1 MAAPAGMVPSGSSP
15 DIAAEYA
22 DAKGRRDRAAA
33 ELAAQ
38 TKRLSDAAN
47 DAVARAQAG
56 RAVEAAQ
63 KSLASAQTGFD
74 AVVRK
79 MKPGDAIWIQETAV
93 GMTNSGSDDRYSLK
107 VPGVGEG
114 VEMDPRLAGGN
125 YVGEVPY
132 KGGAVPPLR
141 VPTAPGTGPHRSGPA
156 AVPVVGYGKP
166 PGYDND
172 KMNYIESAATLMG
185 PGAPKIRDPRP
196 PRSQPPPEGWPPSQP
211 SGPAPPEEG
220 IPFAGP
226 LPEAIAQVGF
236 VVFPQNETFPTL
248 LAFEAKRPGAGSLK
262 VLTQVASAV
271 QRGDVAGAA
280 KSAEFLAKRHP
291 DDPGV
296 RRLAAILALRLG
308 RLDEADSHISA
319 ALKIDPTNAE
329 GWTVLAW
336 LRLRQGRR
344 AEAGEAARWSL
355 ALDPTSAAAAAALK
369 ASGVPAQPAAGA
381 VAPPPVAAPSPFV
394 SLQTTVA
401 PEPEAPPESNWGS
414 IVLAVA
420 AVSGA
425 ALAYALKGLIFR
437 RKV

>member
-1 MAAPAGMVPSGSSP
+1 MRALWLAVLVSPAFAAPAGMVPSGSAP
-15 DIAAEYA
+15 EIAQEYA
-22 DAKGRRDRAAA
+22 DAKARRDRAAA

-38 TKRLSDAAN
+38 TKRLQDAAN

-79 MKPGDAIWIQETAV
+79 MKPGDAIWVQETAV

-114 VEMDPRLAGGN
+114 VELDPRLAG
-125 YVGEVPY
+125 
-132 KGGAVPPLR
+132 A
-141 VPTAPGTGPHRSGPA
+141 TAPHQRSGPT
-156 AVPVVGYGKP
+156 AVPLVGYGRP
-166 PGYDND
+166 PGYDNEKRD
-172 KMNYIESAATLMG
+172 LDPGAYMA
-185 PGAPKIRDPRP
+185 PGAPHIRDPRNVSAP
-196 PRSQPPPEGWPPSQP
+196 VDAPWPPPQPAGPP
-211 SGPAPPEEG
+211 PPEEG
-220 IPFAGP
+220 VPFTGP
-226 LPEAIAQVGF
+226 LPEAVVQVGF

-262 VLTQVASAV
+262 VLAQVAAAV
-271 QRGDVAGAA
+271 QRGDIAGAA

-308 RLDEADSHISA
+308 RLDEADAHISA

-329 GWTVLAW
+329 AWTVLAW

-344 AEAGEAARWSL
+344 AEAGEAARWAL
-355 ALDPTSAAAAAALK
+355 RLDPASSAAAAALK

-381 VAPPPVAAPSPFV
+381 VAPPPVAAPSPFL
-394 SLQTTVA
+394 SQQAAVA
-401 PEPEAPPESNWGS
+401 PEADVPSKSHWGS
-414 IVLAVA
+414 LVLAVA

-425 ALAYALKGLIFR
+425 ALALALKGLVFR